1 MLTSESIVFDSLH
14 GGSHR
19 QGAHGGC
26 EERRVAK
33 TVRRELTGRAVRVQT
48 LILSRMLAPS
58 VRL

>member
-1 MLTSESIVFDSLH
+1 MLTFESIASILSTEGH
-14 GGSHR
+14 TQTGGTR
-19 QGAHGGC
+19 GV
-26 EERRVAK
+26 RRE